1 MKRNVIL
8 VVGLIVSVVLL
19 GQGLL
24 SKKFS
29 PNIRMI
35 SMLKSE
41 DDGLS
46 VRFRSL
52 SKTKAV
58 EQNSYVNAFIRLKD
72 GGDLDSLEAAG
83 VIVNSKLNNIVTAMI
98 PIDSVSRLGQ
108 IANVKRVEMGIPVFM
123 RMNKARIAA
132 NVDSVLLGASLNQA
146 YKGKGVVVGIVDNGF
161 QYGHV
166 NFYNSTQDTL
176 RVKRVWDQNLS
187 TGTEPTNYSYGS
199 EFKTSSSILSA
210 AYDNKTETHAT
221 HVAGIAAGGDIEN
234 SYYGVAPEADLV
246 FVSYSSTS
254 NTGILDG
261 IKYVYDY
268 ATEVSKP
275 AVVNLSLGSH
285 IGPHDGTSTFDQAC
299 DELQGAGRLLVG
311 AAGNEGADSLYIR
324 KSFTSSTDTLKTLF
338 AYTDTT
344 EQVVLS
350 DIWSGAGQSFK
361 IAVGIYD
368 SSTKKYIYKS
378 DFVEANTT
386 GSIYY
391 EASKSTTN
399 SAAIYGYLYVGT
411 ELNAD
416 NNKSNAYIQ
425 SELNNLSSNQHVC
438 VFITASS
445 GYIDAWSETYYCA
458 FNPDKLSGWTTGSSS
473 SSVGEIGGTGTKII
487 TVGAFSTK
495 KQFTNISNTSYSSPP
510 LTVGDI
516 TYFSSKGPTADDRM
530 KPDITAPGAL
540 IASSFS
546 SAVANTSTYYS
557 NLRVGKT
564 TFNSATYYYGIMQ
577 GTSMASPFVA
587 GVLATWLQA
596 NPDLTPAEVR
606 SIFQQTA
613 INDSYTG
620 TVSATGSNTW
630 GYGKIDAWNGIK
642 QIIATTGVESTTVGS
657 TSGLFSLTK
666 SSKTITLSFLQDV
679 DGVVV
684 SIYSLTGKE
693 MYRNSLGSVTQG
705 EEGSFVLNS
714 LSDGIYILRV
724 VGKNSLRQNMKI
736 IL

>member
-1 MKRNVIL
+1 MKKNVLL
-8 VVGLIVSVVLL
+8 VIGLIVSALLL
-19 GQGLL
+19 GQGFL

-41 DDGLS
+41 VDGLS

-52 SKTKAV
+52 SKTKTV

-72 GGDLDSLEAAG
+72 GADLDSLEAAG
-83 VIVNSKLNNIVTAMI
+83 VIVNSKVNNIVTAMI

-132 NVDSVLLGASLNQA
+132 NVDSVILGKDLNQG
-146 YKGKGVVVGIVDNGF
+146 YKGKGVVVGVVDNGF

-166 NFYNSTQDTL
+166 SFYNSTRDTL
-176 RVKRVWDQNLS
+176 RVKRVWDQNLN
-187 TGTEPTNYSYGS
+187 TGTEPTNYAYGS
-199 EFKTSSSILSA
+199 EFKTSSAILSA

-221 HVAGIAAGGDIEN
+221 HVAGIAAGGDMQN

-268 ATEVSKP
+268 ATDVSKP

-311 AAGNEGADSLYIR
+311 AAGNEGADSLYIH
-324 KSFTSSTDTLKTLF
+324 KSFTSSTDTLKTLY
-338 AYTDTT
+338 AYADTT

-350 DIWSGAGQSFK
+350 DIWSGVGQSYK
-361 IAVGIYD
+361 VAVGIYD
-368 SSTKKYIYKS
+368 TSTKKYIYKS
-378 DFVEANTT
+378 EFIEANTT

-391 EASKSTTN
+391 KVSKSTTN
-399 SAAIYGYLYVGT
+399 PAAIYGYLYVGT

-416 NNKSNAYIQ
+416 NNKSNAYVQ

-445 GYIDAWSETYYCA
+445 GYVDAWSETYYCA
-458 FNPDKLSGWTTGSSS
+458 FNPQKLSGWTTGSSS
-473 SSVGEIGGTGTKII
+473 SSVGEIGGTGNKII
-487 TVGAFSTK
+487 SVGAFSTK
-495 KQFTNISNTSYSSPP
+495 NRFTNISSQSYSFSS

-516 TYFSSKGPTADDRM
+516 AYFSSKGPTADGRV
-530 KPDITAPGAL
+530 KPDIAAPGAL

-546 SAVANTSTYYS
+546 SAVANTSS
-557 NLRVGKT
+557 NSYLRVGQT
-564 TFNSATYYYGIMQ
+564 TFNAATYYYGIMQ

-596 NPDLTPAEVR
+596 NPKLTPADVR

-620 TVSATGSNTW
+620 TVNATGSNTW

-642 QIIATTGVESTTVGS
+642 KIVATTGVESSTVANTG
-657 TSGLFSLTK
+657 GLFSLTK
-666 SSKTITLSFLQDV
+666 SSKTITLNFLQDV

-693 MYRNSLGSVTQG
+693 MYRNNPGSVSQG
-705 EEGSFVLNS
+705 EEGSFVLDGLPN
-714 LSDGIYILRV
+714 GIYILRV
-724 VGKNSLRQNMKI
+724 AGKNSLSQNRKI